1 MTQMPEE
8 NGGWWKVENKG
19 GATLGVM
26 DKDIIIEKDGYA
38 FEDLNGNGKVD
49 IYEDWRLDTEV
60 RAQDLAEK
68 MVADGEEGIAAIAG
82 LMLYSSHQSVPSED
96 LTRRNRPSC
105 GTTMYA
111 QY

>member
-8 NGGWWKVENKG
+8 NGGWRKVENKG
-19 GATLGVM
+19 GATVGVR

-38 FEDLNGNGKVD
+38 FKDLNGNGKVD

-82 LMLYSSHQSVPSED
+82 LMSVSYTHLLETACGHPLYF
-96 LTRRNRPSC
+96 LK
-105 GTTMYA
+105 TTP
-111 QY
+111 